1 MQRFDDDRNDEL
13 ARILAERE
21 KAFNE
26 KRNPVMSTQPDT
38 SVSFIQ
44 PNKSGQLPNIST
56 QPDTGVSFIQPNTVV
71 EDEEEQ
77 PKDKTA
83 LYIVG
88 GVIAIAGLFILYNS
102 MKKDKKTILADI
114 TN

>member
-44 PNKSGQLPNIST
+44 PNKSGQLPKIHI
-56 QPDTGVSFIQPNTVV
+56 DEEV
-71 EDEEEQ
+71 DEEEP

-102 MKKDKKTILADI
+102 MKKDKKTILSDI